1 MNNFNKLVAKI
12 KHYGLRDVVRNNIPK
27 ILYRYKKNSVDTLKL
42 FTGDGLEI
50 GGPSKFFSKY
60 GIFPIY
66 EYAKKIDNIN
76 FSADT
81 IWEGSI
87 TEGKVFK
94 YSNSKEA
101 GFQYV
106 DEGSSLSKINKKY
119 DFILS
124 CHCLEHIA
132 NPLKAIKGWINIL
145 NPNGILCL
153 VLPDKKFTFDRN
165 RPYTTFIH
173 LLEDERRGV
182 SEEDTTHFEE
192 ILNLHDRALDFDY
205 NQSTFEAWIRD
216 NSINRG
222 VHHHVFNEEL
232 IIEILGYCN
241 FRIVHFDCI
250 RPNHILAVAI
260 SKK

>member
-12 KHYGLRDVVRNNIPK
+12 KHHGLKDVVRSNIPK
-27 ILYRYKKNSVDTLKL
+27 ILYRHKKSSINILKL

-66 EYAKKIDNIN
+66 EYAKRIDNIN
-76 FSADT
+76 FSANT

-101 GFQYV
+101 GVQYV
-106 DEGSSLSKINKKY
+106 GEGSDLSKINNKY

-124 CHCLEHIA
+124 CHSLEHIA
-132 NPLKAIKGWINIL
+132 NPIKAIKGWINLL
-145 NPNGILCL
+145 NPNGRLCL
-153 VLPDKKFTFDRN
+153 VLPDKRFTFDRN

-173 LLEDERRGV
+173 LLEDERLGV
-182 SEEDTTHFEE
+182 SEGDTTHFEE
-192 ILNLHDRALDFDY
+192 ILNLSNKINQNDLKTLKNRLLFD
-205 NQSTFEAWIRD
+205 
-216 NSINRG
+216 
-222 VHHHVFNEEL
+222 
-232 IIEILGYCN
+232 
-241 FRIVHFDCI
+241 
-250 RPNHILAVAI
+250 
-260 SKK
+260 KKVLNKIFQ